1 MATAVLS
8 DRDVLAA
15 LGTEA
20 LVGAGYTALRV
31 KMWKQRGISWPERG
45 RVAALAEQLSV
56 KVPDDF
62 LTHRRTIS
70 IPAAKA
76 AKPRKRKAA

>member
-45 RVAALAEQLSV
+45 KVAALAEQLSV
-56 KVPDDF
+56 KVPEDF
-62 LTHRRTIS
+62 LTHRRTVS
-70 IPAAKA
+70 RPARKA
-76 AKPRKRKAA
+76 RRTRKAA